1 MSQTAYLPVC
11 VDDENEVD
19 CVVEYEVIGFGRLN
33 LLSCKVE
40 GNDRPDILPLL
51 DQEEC
56 DRIEQAICRR
66 LEWKKEPKY
75 RGDN

>member
-1 MSQTAYLPVC
+1 MTDTAYLPVC
-11 VDDENEVD
+11 VDDETEVD
-19 CVVEYEVIGFGRLN
+19 CVVEYEVIGFYMLD
-33 LLSCKVE
+33 LLSCKIA

-51 DQEEC
+51 DTYERK
-56 DRIEQAICRR
+56 RIDHAICRR

>member
-1 MSQTAYLPVC
+1 MTDTAYLPVC

-19 CVVEYEVIGFGRLN
+19 CVVEYEVIGFYRLH
-33 LLSCKVE
+33 LISCKVA
-40 GNDRPDILPLL
+40 GNDRPDILPLI
-51 DQEEC
+51 DEDEQE
-56 DRIEQAICRR
+56 RIEQAICRR